1 MNDQPGPDQTALD
14 QTTADQPMPDRA
26 VPDQTAA
33 QLVTRHE
40 IRRFAFAVGA
50 TSPIHHDVAAA
61 RARGY
66 PDLVAPAFFFT
77 TLGLSL
83 GRFLPPDQLREDG
96 LARDDEVV
104 GRVVAGDT
112 TIEWSGAIVAGDEVR
127 VIQRFLGR
135 RSKVG
140 RSGPFTIFD
149 YARSYTVD
157 GHQVVLEH
165 LARIAR

>member
-1 MNDQPGPDQTALD
+1 MNDQTVPDQ
-14 QTTADQPMPDRA
+14 A
-26 VPDQTAA
+26 VPDQAVPDQAVPDETAA

-127 VIQRFLGR
+127 VTQRFLGR

>member
-1 MNDQPGPDQTALD
+1 MTGQADPGPG
-14 QTTADQPMPDRA
+14 
-26 VPDQTAA
+26 VPDQTAV

-50 TSPIHHDVAAA
+50 TGPIHHDLAAA
-61 RARGY
+61 RSRGY
-66 PDLVAPAFFFT
+66 RDLVAPAFFFC
-77 TLGLSL
+77 TLSMSL
-83 GRFLPPDQLREDG
+83 GRLVPPGELRADG
-96 LARDDEVV
+96 MARDDEVV

-112 TIEWSGAIVAGDEVR
+112 TVEWFGDLVAGDEVHVR
-127 VIQRFLGR
+127 QHFLGR
-135 RSKVG
+135 RSKAG

-157 GHQVVLEH
+157 GRQVILEH

>member
-1 MNDQPGPDQTALD
+1 MAGRPIPGP
-14 QTTADQPMPDRA
+14 PSP
-26 VPDQTAA
+26 
-33 QLVTRHE
+33 TRP
-40 IRRFAFAVGA
+40 RCSSSPGTRYAGSRSRSGRP
-50 TSPIHHDVAAA
+50 SPIHHDLAAA

-66 PDLVAPAFFFT
+66 RDLVAPAFFFT

-83 GRFLPPDQLREDG
+83 GRFLPPGQLREDG

-127 VIQRFLGR
+127 VTQRFLGR
-135 RSKVG
+135 RGKAG
-140 RSGPFTIFD
+140 RSGPFTIFE
-149 YARSYTVD
+149 YTRSYTVD

>member
-1 MNDQPGPDQTALD
+1 MNDQTGPDQTVA
-14 QTTADQPMPDRA
+14 
-26 VPDQTAA
+26 DQTAA

-50 TSPIHHDVAAA
+50 TSAIHHDLAAA

-127 VIQRFLGR
+127 VSQRQKLVGHLGYR
-135 RSKVG
+135 HVAFRTDIVN
-140 RSGPFTIFD
+140 R
-149 YARSYTVD
+149 ARNAA
-157 GHQVVLEH
+157 Q
-165 LARIAR
+165 

>member
-1 MNDQPGPDQTALD
+1 MNDQTRPDQTGPDQTA
-14 QTTADQPMPDRA
+14 
-26 VPDQTAA
+26 PDQTAA

-50 TSPIHHDVAAA
+50 TSAIHHDLAAA

-127 VIQRFLGR
+127 VSQRFLGR

-149 YARSYTVD
+149 YTRSYTVD
-157 GHQVVLEH
+157 GHQVVLER

>member
-1 MNDQPGPDQTALD
+1 MNDQTA
-14 QTTADQPMPDRA
+14 ADQPAAAQTAGDQAAADPTA
-26 VPDQTAA
+26 ADQTAA

-50 TSPIHHDVAAA
+50 TSPIHHDIAAA

-127 VIQRFLGR
+127 VTQRFLGSR
-135 RSKVG
+135 RKVG

-149 YARSYTVD
+149 YTRSYTVD